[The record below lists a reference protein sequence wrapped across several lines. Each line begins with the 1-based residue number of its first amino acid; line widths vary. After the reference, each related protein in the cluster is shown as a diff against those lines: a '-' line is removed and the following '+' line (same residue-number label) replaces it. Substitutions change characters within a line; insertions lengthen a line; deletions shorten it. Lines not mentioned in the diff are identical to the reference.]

1 MLPLLFWLGC
11 EETEK
16 EEEEDNQPTPVTL
29 YDIEYNDT
37 LMVFKWSIYMDGDFF
52 KYSLFS
58 SDNESMENKEIL
70 FESSV
75 RIDTMFSQKTV
86 IEEEYYQVQV
96 MNLDQEKSFSN
107 IIVKPLTPVM
117 FVKTFGGSEMEYG
130 RSVQQTTDDGYI
142 ITGEMDRDV
151 WLLKTNSN
159 GDSLWSKTFGGN
171 TIDKGYSVQQT
182 TDGGYIIT
190 GYTWSF
196 GNGNSDVWLIKTDSQ
211 GNEEWE
217 KTFGNSYS
225 NEGYSVQQTT
235 DGGYII
241 TGYYVAAG
249 NIEDLWLIKT
259 DSQGNEEWNK
269 TFGGSEVDKG
279 YSVQQTTDG
288 GYIITGYT
296 WSFGNGNSAV
306 WLIKTDSQGNE
317 QWNKTF
323 GGAYN
328 QYGRSVQQTTD
339 GGYIITGHYVA
350 AGNIEDLW
358 LIKTDPQGN
367 EEWNQTFGGSEVDW
381 GYSVQQTTDDG
392 YIITGKTRSFG
403 NGNND
408 VWLIKTDPQG
418 EEEWNQ
424 TFGGSESDEGRSV
437 QQTTDGGYIIIGST
451 TSSSGSNLWLIKTD
465 SNGNEE
471 WNQTFE
477 SGEGHSVQQ
486 TTDGGYIFTGQNW
499 IADILLIKTD
509 NQGNEEWN
517 KTFGNVSEGDQGYS
531 VQQTYY
537 GGYIITGNGYSW
549 RGGTYDEDVWLI
561 KTDSQGN
568 TVDFP

>member
-259 DSQGNEEWNK
+259 D
-269 TFGGSEVDKG
+269 
-279 YSVQQTTDG
+279 
-288 GYIITGYT
+288 
-296 WSFGNGNSAV
+296 
-306 WLIKTDSQGNE
+306 
-317 QWNKTF
+317 
-323 GGAYN
+323 
-328 QYGRSVQQTTD
+328 
-339 GGYIITGHYVA
+339 
-350 AGNIEDLW
+350 
-358 LIKTDPQGN
+358 PQGN

-509 NQGNEEWN
+509 NQGNEVWN
-517 KTFGNVSEGDQGYS
+517 KTFGNVSENDQGYS

>member
-1 MLPLLFWLGC
+1 
-11 EETEK
+11 
-16 EEEEDNQPTPVTL
+16 
-29 YDIEYNDT
+29 
-37 LMVFKWSIYMDGDFF
+37 MDGDFF

-259 DSQGNEEWNK
+259 D
-269 TFGGSEVDKG
+269 
-279 YSVQQTTDG
+279 
-288 GYIITGYT
+288 
-296 WSFGNGNSAV
+296 
-306 WLIKTDSQGNE
+306 
-317 QWNKTF
+317 
-323 GGAYN
+323 
-328 QYGRSVQQTTD
+328 
-339 GGYIITGHYVA
+339 
-350 AGNIEDLW
+350 
-358 LIKTDPQGN
+358 PQGN

-408 VWLIKTDPQG
+408 VWLIKTD
-418 EEEWNQ
+418 
-424 TFGGSESDEGRSV
+424 
-437 QQTTDGGYIIIGST
+437 
-451 TSSSGSNLWLIKTD
+451 
-465 SNGNEE
+465 
-471 WNQTFE
+471 
-477 SGEGHSVQQ
+477 
-486 TTDGGYIFTGQNW
+486 
-499 IADILLIKTD
+499 
-509 NQGNEEWN
+509 
-517 KTFGNVSEGDQGYS
+517 SEG
-531 VQQTYY
+531 T
-537 GGYIITGNGYSW
+537 
-549 RGGTYDEDVWLI
+549 
-561 KTDSQGN
+561 
-568 TVDFP
+568 TVDYK

>member
-1 MLPLLFWLGC
+1 MKKILLMLPLVFWLGC

-37 LMVFKWSIYMDGDFF
+37 LMVFKWSIYMDEDFF

-58 SDNESMENKEIL
+58 SDNESMENKDIL
-70 FESSV
+70 FESYV
-75 RIDTMFSQKTV
+75 RIDTTFSQKTV

-117 FVKTFGGSEMEYG
+117 FVKTFGGDENEYG
-130 RSVQQTTDDGYI
+130 YSVQQTTDDGYI

-171 TIDKGYSVQQT
+171 TIDKGYSV
-182 TDGGYIIT
+182 
-190 GYTWSF
+190 
-196 GNGNSDVWLIKTDSQ
+196 K
-211 GNEEWE
+211 
-217 KTFGNSYS
+217 
-225 NEGYSVQQTT
+225 
-235 DGGYII
+235 
-241 TGYYVAAG
+241 
-249 NIEDLWLIKT
+249 
-259 DSQGNEEWNK
+259 
-269 TFGGSEVDKG
+269 
-279 YSVQQTTDG
+279 QTTDG

-509 NQGNEEWN
+509 NQGNEVWN
-517 KTFGNVSEGDQGYS
+517 KTFGNVSENDQGYS